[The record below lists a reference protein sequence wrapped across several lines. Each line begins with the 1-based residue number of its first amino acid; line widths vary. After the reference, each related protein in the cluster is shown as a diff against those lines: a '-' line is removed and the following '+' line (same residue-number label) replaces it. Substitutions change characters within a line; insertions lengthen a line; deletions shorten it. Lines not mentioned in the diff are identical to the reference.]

1 MSEIHVDAQ
10 KLQEFEHM
18 KVIASRKVMDP
29 SSSLGMYP
37 RPDTT
42 YKTKH
47 SLAFDIMQTEIFRN
61 RGEPAS
67 VGILRWV
74 CYFIIGV
81 AVGLTAFL
89 MELIEENL
97 VDSRDKIIEK
107 VLFHSNNDQFLAWG
121 FLALWS
127 FGLAVVAS
135 FLTIYVGPGATGSGM
150 AEIIAVLNGVNYPQ
164 FIGWGTLFVK
174 TFCVVLGIGASLCIG
189 KEGPLAHIG
198 SCISQIVI
206 HYVPIGHFDYFK
218 NDVSKREFLAGGVSA
233 GVSAAFGS
241 PIGGSL
247 FSYELSKPTTFWT
260 FSMIWRI
267 FFCSSVATYT
277 LALANQL
284 RNGDPLTLSA
294 GGTIK
299 FGSLSDTEMRLG
311 DIHSAFALGILGGF
325 LGAMFVNV
333 NTFLTR
339 LRKKYSTTT
348 MRKILETGFFA
359 VATMSVSA
367 FFIILYKDDCQLEG
381 KNKGLEGIK
390 YNSWTCPEGYFNPM
404 ATLYFNTEG
413 GTIRALFAEDYYQ
426 IRELYLFIFGAT
438 WYFFTITT
446 YGVWVPAGLFL
457 PGIIMGGALG
467 RLYTQTLINF
477 GAYDGTD
484 LKVL

>member
-1 MSEIHVDAQ
+1 
-10 KLQEFEHM
+10 
-18 KVIASRKVMDP
+18 MDP
-29 SSSLGMYP
+29 RSSLGMYP

-47 SLAFDIMQTEIFRN
+47 SLAFDMMQTQIFQN

-67 VGILRWV
+67 VGLMRWV

-81 AVGLTAFL
+81 GVGLTAFM
-89 MELIEENL
+89 MEVIEENL
-97 VDSRDKIIEK
+97 VEGRDRIIEK
-107 VLFHSNNDQFLAWG
+107 VLHHSDNDQFLAWG

-135 FLTIYVGPGATGSGM
+135 FLTIYVGPGANGSGI
-150 AEIIAVLNGVNYPQ
+150 AEIFAVLNGVNYPQ
-164 FIGWGTLFVK
+164 FLGWGTLFVK

-206 HYVPIGHFDYFK
+206 HYIPIGQFDYFK

-277 LALANQL
+277 LALCGQL
-284 RNGDPLTLSA
+284 KDGTRPLTVSA
-294 GGTIK
+294 GGTLK
-299 FGSLSDTEMRLG
+299 FGSLSESEMRLE
-311 DIHSAFALGILGGF
+311 DIHSAFVLGIFGGF
-325 LGAMFVNV
+325 LGAMFINV

-339 LRKKYSTTT
+339 HRKKIMTTT

-367 FFIILYKDDCQLEG
+367 LFIIIYRNDC
-381 KNKGLEGIK
+381 
-390 YNSWTCPEGYFNPM
+390 
-404 ATLYFNTEG
+404 
-413 GTIRALFAEDYYQ
+413 
-426 IRELYLFIFGAT
+426 
-438 WYFFTITT
+438 
-446 YGVWVPAGLFL
+446 
-457 PGIIMGGALG
+457 
-467 RLYTQTLINF
+467 
-477 GAYDGTD
+477 
-484 LKVL
+484 

>member
-1 MSEIHVDAQ
+1 MSEIHVDAK

-150 AEIIAVLNGVNYPQ
+150 AEIIAVLNGVNYP
-164 FIGWGTLFVK
+164 
-174 TFCVVLGIGASLCIG
+174 
-189 KEGPLAHIG
+189 
-198 SCISQIVI
+198 
-206 HYVPIGHFDYFK
+206 
-218 NDVSKREFLAGGVSA
+218 
-233 GVSAAFGS
+233 
-241 PIGGSL
+241 
-247 FSYELSKPTTFWT
+247 
-260 FSMIWRI
+260 
-267 FFCSSVATYT
+267 
-277 LALANQL
+277 
-284 RNGDPLTLSA
+284 
-294 GGTIK
+294 
-299 FGSLSDTEMRLG
+299 
-311 DIHSAFALGILGGF
+311 
-325 LGAMFVNV
+325 
-333 NTFLTR
+333 
-339 LRKKYSTTT
+339 
-348 MRKILETGFFA
+348 
-359 VATMSVSA
+359 
-367 FFIILYKDDCQLEG
+367 
-381 KNKGLEGIK
+381 
-390 YNSWTCPEGYFNPM
+390 
-404 ATLYFNTEG
+404 
-413 GTIRALFAEDYYQ
+413 
-426 IRELYLFIFGAT
+426 
-438 WYFFTITT
+438 
-446 YGVWVPAGLFL
+446 
-457 PGIIMGGALG
+457 
-467 RLYTQTLINF
+467 
-477 GAYDGTD
+477 
-484 LKVL
+484 